1 MFAPYPQAAYSLVMC
16 KSLKKKK
23 KIFKK
28 MTCIL
33 TEEKAIYC
41 AIKGKEVIDFT
52 WSTREDS
59 IEKVEFLDK
68 L

>member
-16 KSLKKKK
+16 KSLKKM
-23 KIFKK
+23 FK

-33 TEEKAIYC
+33 TEEKAIYY